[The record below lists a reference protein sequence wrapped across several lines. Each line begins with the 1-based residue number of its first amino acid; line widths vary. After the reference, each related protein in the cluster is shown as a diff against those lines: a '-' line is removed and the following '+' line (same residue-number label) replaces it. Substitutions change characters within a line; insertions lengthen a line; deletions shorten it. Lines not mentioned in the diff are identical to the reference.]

1 MELENPS
8 SMTASNSGSGE
19 ASISCFG
26 QLQPTP
32 LPLVVVKKK
41 RNLAGIQVVYN
52 GMRGGT
58 DPEAEMVARSPKA
71 FQEVRRAVRLESPS
85 QAPPP
90 MIHLLGGFDLG
101 LTSHCI
107 FMVLRFGFGRRKS
120 FIPHRAFC
128 DALAGER

>member
-85 QAPPP
+85 QVSSWF
-90 MIHLLGGFDLG
+90 FDLVSAG
-101 LTSHCI
+101 GKASSPIEHSA
-107 FMVLRFGFGRRKS
+107 MRW
-120 FIPHRAFC
+120 RAR
-128 DALAGER
+128 E